1 MSEERELKAGELE
14 TDDVLVRALN
24 EADLEAVVRI
34 DATASGRARREYYRD
49 KVAASLR
56 DSRLHMSLVA
66 EVDGLVVGFLMS
78 EMHYGEFGR
87 AEPSAVIDSL
97 AVHKDF
103 RGRHVGA
110 ALMRQFVMNARA
122 FGVEK
127 IRTEVAWDA
136 LELVRFFSREGFHP
150 GHRLVLERDIDDR

>member
-1 MSEERELKAGELE
+1 VSDDRELEAGKLE
-14 TDDVLVRALN
+14 TDDVLVRALK
-24 EADLEAVVRI
+24 EGDLDAIVRI
-34 DATASGRARREYYRD
+34 DATASGRTRREYYRD

-56 DSRLHMSLVA
+56 DSRVHMSLVA

-87 AEPSAVIDSL
+87 AEPAAVIDSL

-103 RGRHVGA
+103 RKRHVGA

-150 GHRLVLERDIDDR
+150 GKRIVLERDLEG